1 MSAVTNADVLAGLAR
16 VYESVGF
23 RRVGTAMIAEAP

>member
-1 MSAVTNADVLAGLAR
+1 VFCSAQDDAVAR

-23 RRVGTAMIAEAP
+23 RRVGIACVAEAG